1 MAILGKSLGEGL
13 RGRVLDHRHEHPRD
27 HAIAA
32 WRVKVECACDDG
44 SKAFGQDGPNHCAG
58 AMESRFDDLVTE
70 PEGEPG
76 LRRAHSLDLTQ
87 HEHEAIR
94 FGKAVDGLF
103 EHSMELTRVG
113 LVFRAGIAAGQG
125 CQRSG

>member
-1 MAILGKSLGEGL
+1 MARESGMRLRRRFQSVRSGWPESL
-13 RGRVLDHRHEHPRD
+13 RGR
-27 HAIAA
+27 
-32 WRVKVECACDDG
+32 DG
-44 SKAFGQDGPNHCAG
+44 VA
-58 AMESRFDDLVTE
+58 FDDLVTE